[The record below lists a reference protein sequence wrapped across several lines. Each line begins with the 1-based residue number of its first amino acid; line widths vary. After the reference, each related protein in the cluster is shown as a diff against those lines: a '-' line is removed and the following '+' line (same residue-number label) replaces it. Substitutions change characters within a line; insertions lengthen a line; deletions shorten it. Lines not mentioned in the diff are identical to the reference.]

1 MMRSAFTTHLDVC
14 PKGVILGRALL
25 LFAVA
30 VVGWPGTLYVAKDNG
45 EHFNVWGVCV
55 CGRGTLGYTG
65 VFLFVHMNVGGQRTV
80 LNAIL

>member
-25 LFAVA
+25 RFAV

-55 CGRGTLGYTG
+55 AGVHSGTQVYFCLYT
-65 VFLFVHMNVGGQRTV
+65 
-80 LNAIL
+80 

>member
-1 MMRSAFTTHLDVC
+1 MDDHIRFHDTLRC
-14 PKGVILGRALL
+14 LPKGVILGRALL
-25 LFAVA
+25 LFAV

-45 EHFNVWGVCV
+45 EHFNVWCVCV

-65 VFLFVHMNVGGQRTV
+65 VFLFVHMDVGGQRTV